1 MNLLV
6 VGSGA
11 REHALA
17 WKLSGSSL
25 TGRLYCA
32 PGNAGTARLGTNLK
46 FHVDDIPGILKAVL
60 DYDIDLVVVGPELPL
75 SLGLADRLQ
84 ELRPAKPPLCFG
96 PCAAAARIESSKSFA
111 KAFMRR
117 QGIPTADFRVFNDV
131 DDALRFI
138 QSSPWPFVIKA
149 TGLASGKGV
158 FLPDS
163 PGEARAILESLM
175 KGKSLGDAGSEVV
188 IEERLEGEE
197 LSLLGFCDGRNV
209 QVMPPSQDHK
219 RLLENDE
226 GPNTGGMGAIA
237 CAGPEALAMA
247 RSLAE
252 TFLLSACRGLAA
264 EGSPFVGILYA
275 GLIMTKDGPKA
286 LEYNCRFGDPETQA
300 LLPLLESDLG
310 EIMVAC
316 ARGRLDEYPVRWKNS
331 TCATLVMASEGYA
344 VSAESDKARP
354 LVDFGS
360 SDDSFVF
367 HGATRISSSGD
378 VEVAGGR
385 LLSVSAWADT
395 LPAALRAAYSR
406 LALIDLPR
414 SRYRRDIGKG
424 RSLVAGFDSSGL
436 SAVPSHQDE
445 TALVG
450 AAAGST
456 KHEASA
462 CGKSAGS
469 YAAAGVDIQAGE
481 KAVELMAAAV
491 RSTYGPEVLA
501 GIGSF
506 GGMYDASDLAG
517 MKEPVLVAST
527 DGVGTK
533 VKLAARF
540 DSFSTIGMDIV
551 NHCVDD
557 ILVQG
562 AKPLFFLDY
571 IASPKLDPSMVA
583 AAVAGMAEACRN
595 SGCAL
600 IGGETAE
607 MPGVYLPGEFD
618 LAGAIVGVVE
628 KGLRLPAPGIK
639 AGDLLVGFSSS
650 GLHTNG
656 FSLARS
662 VFSDEDYPSFS
673 DMLGKPLHKALL
685 EPHRSYLPLL
695 YPLLEK
701 KPGLIKALAHITG
714 GGFEGNIPRV
724 LPGDLRAVIHAD
736 SWPVPPLFRLIMEK
750 GRVDPTEMY
759 RVFNMGIGMVA
770 VIAPES
776 YELFVS
782 FVSEKVYLIGEL
794 VPGRGNAVI
803 EGLPRGTRG
812 TPGTLKVPSKAGK
825 TR

>member
-17 WKLSGSSL
+17 WKLSSSSI
-25 TGRLYCA
+25 TQRLYCA
-32 PGNAGTARLGTNLK
+32 PGNAGTVSLGTNLK
-46 FHVDDIPGILKAVL
+46 LRADNIPGILKAVT
-60 DYDIDLVVVGPELPL
+60 DYGIDLVVVGPELPL
-75 SLGLADRLQ
+75 SLGLADRLK
-84 ELRPAKPPLCFG
+84 ELRPANSPLCFG
-96 PCAAAARIESSKSFA
+96 PNAAAARIESSKSFA
-111 KAFMRR
+111 KSFMQR
-117 QGIPTADFRVFNDV
+117 QGIPTADFRVFNDA
-131 DDALRFI
+131 DAALRFI

-158 FLPDS
+158 FLPES
-163 PGEARAILESLM
+163 AEEARSILESLM
-175 KGKSLGDAGSEVV
+175 KGKILGEAGCEVV
-188 IEERLEGEE
+188 IEEKLEGEE

-219 RLLENDE
+219 RLLEYDK

-237 CAGPEALAMA
+237 SASPKALAQA
-247 RSLAE
+247 QLLAE
-252 TFLLSACRGLAA
+252 TFLVKACRGLAE
-264 EGSPFVGILYA
+264 EGTPFVGTLYA

-310 EIMVAC
+310 EVMVAC
-316 ARGRLDEYPVRWKNS
+316 AQGRLDEFSVRWKQGS
-331 TCATLVMASEGYA
+331 CATVVLASEGYA
-344 VSAESDKARP
+344 QDSEPDQARP
-354 LVDFGS
+354 LIDYGS
-360 SDDSFVF
+360 SGDGFVF
-367 HGATRISSSGD
+367 HGATRFSDSGA
-378 VEVAGGR
+378 VEAAGGR

-414 SRYRRDIGKG
+414 SRYRRDIGNG
-424 RSLVAGFDSSGL
+424 RSIVAGLGSYADSTY
-436 SAVPSHQDE
+436 AN
-445 TALVG
+445 
-450 AAAGST
+450 
-456 KHEASA
+456 
-462 CGKSAGS
+462 S
-469 YAAAGVDIQAGE
+469 YAAAGVDIEAGD
-481 KAVELMAAAV
+481 KAVELMSAAV

-506 GGMYDASDLAG
+506 GGMYDASSLAG
-517 MKEPVLVAST
+517 MEEPVLVAST

-533 VKLAARF
+533 VKLASQF
-540 DSFSTIGMDIV
+540 NSFSSIGMDIV

-571 IASPKLDPSMVA
+571 VASSKLDPSMVA
-583 AAVAGMAEACRN
+583 AAVGGMADACRN

-607 MPGVYLPGEFD
+607 MPGVYLPDEFD

-628 KGLRLPAPGIK
+628 KKRRLPATGVK

-656 FSLARS
+656 FSLART
-662 VFSDEDYPSFS
+662 VFSNEDYLGYT
-673 DMLGKPLHKALL
+673 DLLGKPLYKALL

-701 KPGLIKALAHITG
+701 EPGLIKALAHITG
-714 GGFEGNIPRV
+714 GGFEGNVPRV
-724 LPGDLRAVIHAD
+724 LPEDLDAVIRVD
-736 SWPVPPLFRLIMEK
+736 SWPMPPLFRLIMEK
-750 GRVDPTEMY
+750 GKVAPEEMY
-759 RVFNMGIGMVA
+759 RVFNMGIGMIA
-770 VIAPES
+770 VIAPENLDS
-776 YELFVS
+776 LASLVD
-782 FVSEKVYLIGEL
+782 EKTYLLGSL
-794 VPGRGNAVI
+794 VPGKGEVI
-803 EGLPRGTRG
+803 LKNLLAGIPE
-812 TPGTLKVPSKAGK
+812 TPANGGKA
-825 TR
+825 R